1 MNNFIDIKIQDVV
14 KIAPFLLNSDYKN
27 NILKIL
33 KSKYEGLC
41 SKFGYIKQNSIRI
54 VKITKGTIELSTFHG
69 YVLFDVDFMSS
80 ICNPAKGSIVRCKVQ
95 NINAFGVLCTSGI
108 IEDGTYHNI
117 LNIIIPK
124 QNSQLI
130 DNSEVAE
137 NVVINDEVNV
147 EILGKKYILNNKNIN
162 VFGKIIDNNTTADA
176 NLDSYNNGLELDEEE
191 DVLDGDTGLDEDDNE
206 NENEDENDDEK
217 TEKGSIFTEN
227 VEDIP
232 DEDPPD
238 EDDGVSDVESDAGSD
253 FY

>member
-1 MNNFIDIKIQDVV
+1 MNNFIDIKIRDVV
-14 KIAPFLLNSDYKN
+14 KIAPYLLNSEYKN

-69 YVLFDVDFMSS
+69 YVLFDVEFMSS
-80 ICNPAKGSIVRCKVQ
+80 ICNPAKGSIVKCKVQ

-124 QNSQLI
+124 HNSQLI
-130 DNSEVAE
+130 DNSEVVE
-137 NVVINDEVNV
+137 NVSINDDVNV

-176 NLDSYNNGLELDEEE
+176 NLDTYNNELELDEEE
-191 DVLDGDTGLDEDDNE
+191 DVLDEDAELDEED
-206 NENEDENDDEK
+206 NENEDEDEK
-217 TEKGSIFTEN
+217 SDKESVLSD
-227 VEDIP
+227 VEEDAL
-232 DEDPPD
+232 DED
-238 EDDGVSDVESDAGSD
+238 EVVEVDDVSDVESDAGSD